1 MEVEPASGRER
12 RRVRLPFPE
21 RVSLI
26 PVVVF
31 AIVLSSLQIYQGT
44 APFFSLCSFLF
55 IIVAAIAFNVAG
67 GMTRPSG
74 AYIFFYAIL
83 AVIVGLTWKAVLG
96 EAADSNLQAPMV
108 TIEAYLG
115 SACSLLG
122 AAFVSRRLTTKQAL
136 LANFVT
142 DENMQSATVGCLV
155 TGLVLTIIFAFV
167 SSAARG
173 PGTILSGLLQLNRF
187 LLMAMFLGVIHAIR
201 RSGGTSSVSPAVL
214 IAGGLT
220 FVIGIL
226 SFSKEGMITPFVCW
240 LVAAASQRYKVSR
253 TQIAGGIFVTF
264 FIFQYLVPY
273 SQYGR
278 NFVTT
283 SFADNLDVSIALM
296 SDLGSVRREYE
307 NTEVNDVQDEL
318 VRGYFNNHQGFFD
331 RLQMIGPDDGLIA
344 FTEGGSVAGLAPVYI
359 SFANLIPHFIW
370 KNKPS
375 LNAGNFYA
383 HQMGFLSD
391 DDNTTGISF
400 SPAGEAFHLMRWT
413 GIFVLAPV
421 LWVMLFTWFD
431 SLCGDVRKSPWGL
444 LIMVAFA
451 HAAPEGGVGL
461 VVYTMGYG
469 TLALIFAAF
478 AATYLMPILGEIV
491 VGPGRR
497 TVRSAN
503 PAKQP
508 LRPHT
513 VDPPA
518 TVAG

>member
-1 MEVEPASGRER
+1 
-12 RRVRLPFPE
+12 VRLPFPE
-21 RVSLI
+21 RLSLI

-31 AIVLSSLQIYQGT
+31 ATVLCTLQIYQGT
-44 APFFSLCSFLF
+44 APLFSLCSFLF
-55 IIVAAIAFNVAG
+55 VIVAAIAFNVAG

-74 AYIFFYAIL
+74 AYIFFFSVL
-83 AVIVGLTWKAVLG
+83 AVIIGLTWKAVLG
-96 EAADSNLQAPMV
+96 EPADSNLQAPMV
-108 TIEAYLG
+108 TIEVYLA
-115 SACSLLG
+115 SICSMLG
-122 AAFVSRRLTTKQAL
+122 AAVVSRRLTTKQAL

-142 DENMQSATVGCLV
+142 DENMQSATVGCLA
-155 TGLVLTIIFAFV
+155 TGVVLTIIFSFV
-167 SSAARG
+167 TSAARG

-187 LLMAMFLGVIHAIR
+187 LLMALFLGIIHAIR
-201 RSGGTSSVSPAVL
+201 RSGGTSSVNLPVL

-220 FVIGIL
+220 FVTGVL
-226 SFSKEGMITPFVCW
+226 GFSKEGMITPFLCW

-278 NFVTT
+278 NLTT
-283 SFADNLDVSIALM
+283 SSAAENLDTSIALM
-296 SDLGSVRREYE
+296 SDLGTVRREYE
-307 NTEVNDVQDEL
+307 RTEVGDEQDEM
-318 VRGYFNNHQGFFD
+318 VRGYFTNHQGFFD
-331 RLQMIGPDDGLIA
+331 RLQMIGPDDGLNTL
-344 FTEGGSVAGLAPVYI
+344 TESGTVAGLTPIYV

-375 LNAGNFYA
+375 LNAGNVYA

-391 DDNTTGISF
+391 DDDTTGISF

-413 GIFVLAPV
+413 GVLVLAPL
-421 LWVMLFTWFD
+421 LWIMLFTWFD

-451 HAAPEGGVGL
+451 HAAPEGGLGL
-461 VVYTMGYG
+461 VVYTIGYG
-469 TLALIFAAF
+469 TLALVFAAF

-491 VGPGRR
+491 AGPSRR
-497 TVRSAN
+497 TVRLAN
-503 PAKQP
+503 PKQM
-508 LRPHT
+508 LRPRP

>member
-1 MEVEPASGRER
+1 M
-12 RRVRLPFPE
+12 RLPFPE
-21 RVSLI
+21 RVPLI

-31 AIVLSSLQIYQGT
+31 AIVLCALQIYQGT
-44 APFFSLCSFLF
+44 APLFSLCSFLF
-55 IIVAAIAFNVAG
+55 IVVAAIAFNVAG

-74 AYIFFYAIL
+74 AYIFFFSVL

-96 EAADSNLQAPMV
+96 EPADSNLQAPMV
-108 TIEAYLG
+108 TIEVYLA
-115 SACSLLG
+115 SICSLLG

-142 DENMQSATVGCLV
+142 DENMQSATMGCLV
-155 TGLVLTIIFAFV
+155 TGMVLTVIFSVV
-167 SSAARG
+167 SDSTRG

-187 LLMAMFLGVIHAIR
+187 LLVAMFLGVIHAIR
-201 RSGGTSSVSPAVL
+201 RSGGTSSISTPVL

-220 FVIGIL
+220 FVTGVL
-226 SFSKEGMITPFVCW
+226 GFSKEGMITPFVCW
-240 LVAAASQRYKVSR
+240 LVAAASQRYKVSL
-253 TQIAGGIFVTF
+253 TQIAGGILVTF

-278 NFVTT
+278 NFGTT
-283 SFADNLDVSIALM
+283 SSSKNLDISIAMM

-307 NTEVNDVQDEL
+307 ATQVDDVQDEL

-344 FTEGGSVAGLAPVYI
+344 LTESGTVEGLTPIYI
-359 SFANLIPHFIW
+359 GFANLVPHFIW

-375 LNAGNFYA
+375 MNTGNVYA
-383 HQMGFLSD
+383 HQLGYLPGD
-391 DDNTTGISF
+391 DETTGVSF

-413 GIFVLAPV
+413 GVLFLAPL
-421 LWVMLFTWFD
+421 LWLMIFTWFD

-451 HAAPEGGVGL
+451 HAAPEGGVS
-461 VVYTMGYG
+461 VIIYTMGYG

-478 AATYLMPILGEIV
+478 TATYLMPILGEIV
-491 VGPGRR
+491 AGPSKR
-497 TVRSAN
+497 TVRLAN
-503 PAKQP
+503 PKQM
-508 LRPHT
+508 LRPRP